1 MARTPILAAGGI
13 VIRDGS
19 EPLFAIVQRRKDSSW
34 VLPKGKLKRKESVLA
49 AAQREVLEETGHA
62 VFVHEF
68 LGAISYFAGGKPKV
82 VQFWRMA
89 AADEA
94 SAAVMGG
101 EIKAVRWLPLRSAI
115 KRLSRP
121 LERVFLRSVGE
132 HALALAASPLRNDEI
147 EREPPGDDKDRADL
161 ADDAAP
167 GIGNANKRAARWDR
181 AAYQH

>member
-13 VIRDGS
+13 VIRGGS

-82 VQFWRMA
+82 VQFWRME

-94 SAAVMGG
+94 STKVMG

-121 LERVFLRSVGE
+121 LERAFLRSVGD
-132 HALALAASPLRNDEI
+132 HALALNASALQNGEI
-147 EREPPGDDKDRADL
+147 EHGPTDETKDRDDM
-161 ADDAAP
+161 ADDVTPRLGTASERSA
-167 GIGNANKRAARWDR
+167 GWDH